1 MERGNEEITESITY
15 REKKSFPLMVGATP
29 HPASY
34 PASLPPRRRPALRA
48 PPRPLRR
55 RARLAPRRI
64 APSRPARNRRLV
76 RPLILLPLSQS
87 SFGLCAHCM
96 HKRPRTNESMYPFKR
111 TKTFEEE
118 IRELSG
124 KIVTAAEQGKDGL
137 VVELKQQQAEL
148 KQQQAKTALEKAQ
161 AAYDRIKKP
170 GVQKNDAKERL
181 DHARAVY
188 LALLGRWYRFP

>member
-137 VVELKQQQAEL
+137 VVTET
-148 KQQQAKTALEKAQ
+148 TAGRAQ
-161 AAYDRIKKP
+161 AATSQDGLRK
-170 GVQKNDAKERL
+170 GSSRLRSHQKAW
-181 DHARAVY
+181 RAEK
-188 LALLGRWYRFP
+188 